1 MVHADVPS
9 VKQPPDIHVEVA
21 VGVAPRDVRLVRLSL
36 PAGSTVREAL
46 RASGLF
52 TQVPG
57 LNEEALAAGIWSVGV
72 WGRKE
77 RPGHALRER
86 DRVEVV
92 RGLNV
97 DPKEARRMRY
107 RAQGEKLPKG
117 IHRSPKARGAADGHD
132 GKGDGSGQGD

>member
-1 MVHADVPS
+1 MARADVVPAAA
-9 VKQPPDIHVEVA
+9 PLDIHGGLA
-21 VGVAPRDVRLVRLSL
+21 VGIGPREVRLVSLSL
-36 PAGSTVREAL
+36 PAGSPVRDAL

-52 TQVPG
+52 DQVAG
-57 LNEEALAAGIWSVGV
+57 FNEDALAAGQWSVGV

-77 RPGHALRER
+77 RPGHVLRER

-107 RAQGEKLPKG
+107 RAQGEKLPRG
-117 IHRSPKARGAADGHD
+117 IRRSPRVKPADAAPELED
-132 GKGDGSGQGD
+132 

>member
-1 MVHADVPS
+1 MARADPG
-9 VKQPPDIHVEVA
+9 PAELALDIQVEVA
-21 VGVAPRDVRLVRLSL
+21 VGVAPREVRIVRLSL
-36 PAGSTVREAL
+36 SAGSTVRDAL
-46 RASGLF
+46 RASGLCG
-52 TQVPG
+52 QVVG
-57 LNEEALAAGIWSVGV
+57 LSEDALAAGMWSVGI

-77 RPGHALRER
+77 RPGHVLRER

-117 IHRSPKARGAADGHD
+117 IHRSRRPRPPEDEGPD
-132 GKGDGSGQGD
+132 

>member
-1 MVHADVPS
+1 MDRAEASHAETMS
-9 VKQPPDIHVEVA
+9 DIHVEVA

-36 PAGSTVREAL
+36 PAGSTVRDAL

-52 TQVPG
+52 G
-57 LNEEALAAGIWSVGV
+57 LIEGLSEDALGAGRWSVGV

-77 RPGHALRER
+77 RPGHALRDR

-97 DPKEARRMRY
+97 DPKEARRERY

-117 IHRSPKARGAADGHD
+117 IHRSKRAKPEE
-132 GKGDGSGQGD
+132 GQGHG

>member
-1 MVHADVPS
+1 MVRADVVPAAA
-9 VKQPPDIHVEVA
+9 PLDIHVEVA
-21 VGVAPRDVRLVRLSL
+21 VGIGPREVRLVPLSL
-36 PAGSTVREAL
+36 PAGSTVRDAL

-52 TQVPG
+52 DQVAG
-57 LNEEALAAGIWSVGV
+57 FNEDALAAGQWSVGV

-77 RPGHALRER
+77 RPGHVLRER

-107 RAQGEKLPKG
+107 RAQGEKLPRG
-117 IHRSPKARGAADGHD
+117 IRRSPRVKPADSAPELED
-132 GKGDGSGQGD
+132 

>member
-86 DRVEVV
+86 DRDIAGQEADHGREQHEAQVV
-92 RGLNV
+92 LDGQASQDTQHEGSPGGSNV
-97 DPKEARRMRY
+97 APLSRRTLKN
-107 RAQGEKLPKG
+107 E
-117 IHRSPKARGAADGHD
+117 
-132 GKGDGSGQGD
+132 

>member
-1 MVHADVPS
+1 MVRAEAESAAS
-9 VKQPPDIHVEVA
+9 VPDIHVEVA
-21 VGVAPRDVRLVRLSL
+21 VGVAPREVRLVRLSL
-36 PAGSTVREAL
+36 PAGSTVRDAL

-52 TQVPG
+52 GQLTG
-57 LNEEALAAGIWSVGV
+57 FSEDALAAGLWSVGV

-77 RPGHALRER
+77 RPGHVLRER

-97 DPKEARRMRY
+97 DPKEARRQRY

-117 IHRSPKARGAADGHD
+117 IHRSPKLTGPKDE
-132 GKGDGSGQGD
+132 GSGQGG

>member
-1 MVHADVPS
+1 MAPAES
-9 VKQPPDIHVEVA
+9 ATIQVEVA

-36 PAGSTVREAL
+36 PVGSTVRDAL
-46 RASGLF
+46 HACGLMAS
-52 TQVPG
+52 VPD
-57 LNEEALAAGIWSVGV
+57 LSDEALASGVWSVGV

-77 RPGHALRER
+77 RPGHVLRDR

-97 DPKEARRMRY
+97 DPKEARRIRY

-117 IHRSPKARGAADGHD
+117 YHRAKSGRSRHELDVAEAADSADSPEGED
-132 GKGDGSGQGD
+132 

>member
-1 MVHADVPS
+1 MDRV
-9 VKQPPDIHVEVA
+9 DIHVEVA
-21 VGVAPRDVRLVRLSL
+21 VGVAPGDVRMVRLSL
-36 PAGSTVREAL
+36 PSGSTVRDAL
-46 RASGLF
+46 RASGVF
-52 TQVPG
+52 EAVPG
-57 LNEEALAAGIWSVGV
+57 LTEDALAAGEWSVGV

-77 RPGHALRER
+77 RPGHVLRER

-117 IHRSPKARGAADGHD
+117 IHRSPKVKAGA
-132 GKGDGSGQGD
+132 QGG

>member
-1 MVHADVPS
+1 MVRAEAESAAS
-9 VKQPPDIHVEVA
+9 VPDIHVEVA
-21 VGVAPRDVRLVRLSL
+21 VGVAPREVRLVRLSL
-36 PAGSTVREAL
+36 PAGSTVRDAL

-52 TQVPG
+52 AQVAG
-57 LNEEALAAGIWSVGV
+57 FSEDALAAGQWSVGV

-77 RPGHALRER
+77 RPGHVLRER

-97 DPKEARRMRY
+97 DPKEARRQRY

-117 IHRSPKARGAADGHD
+117 IHRSPKLKGAER
-132 GKGDGSGQGD
+132 GQGG

>member
-1 MVHADVPS
+1 
-9 VKQPPDIHVEVA
+9 VEVA
-21 VGVAPRDVRLVRLSL
+21 VGVAPREVRLVRLSL
-36 PAGSTVREAL
+36 PAGSTVRDAL
-46 RASGLF
+46 RLSGLF
-52 TQVPG
+52 GQVEG
-57 LNEEALAAGIWSVGV
+57 FDEEAVAAGDWSVGV

-77 RPGHALRER
+77 RPGHVLRER

-117 IHRSPKARGAADGHD
+117 IHRSPKLKGAEPW
-132 GKGDGSGQGD
+132 QGD